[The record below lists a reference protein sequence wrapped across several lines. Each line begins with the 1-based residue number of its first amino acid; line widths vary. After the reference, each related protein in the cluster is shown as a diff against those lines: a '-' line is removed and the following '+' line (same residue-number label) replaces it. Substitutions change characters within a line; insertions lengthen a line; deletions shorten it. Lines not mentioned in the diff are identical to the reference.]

1 MRVLG
6 TMRAVLSHHVD
17 IINKCQMLLAV
28 KGNGQRE
35 RAPPASSAR
44 VGVPLGL
51 DLLGQRS
58 TSRLSPR

>member
-35 RAPPASSAR
+35 RGSS
-44 VGVPLGL
+44 GL
-51 DLLGQRS
+51 FGPS
-58 TSRLSPR
+58 WGSSRA